1 MKNKEIETP
10 TITLLLKEN
19 EAICIYKSISVL
31 SEVSDKIIP
40 LKDKLYESIKHVFVE
55 KPIIDDFSFTPGT
68 ITYVKNKGY
77 YLYVDAYDPSGLGFN
92 CHIVN
97 IHKEYENINAGFF
110 CKYPSEIRE
119 KFNQLV
125 KALGILNIV
134 PMDGTEMFQAL
145 EVL

>member
-1 MKNKEIETP
+1 MKPEIHN
-10 TITLLLKEN
+10 ITLSLKEN

-55 KPIIDDFSFTPGT
+55 KPTIEDFSFMPGT

-77 YLYVDAYDPSGLGFN
+77 YLSVNAYEPSGLGFN
-92 CHIVN
+92 CDIVN
-97 IHKEYENINAGFF
+97 IHKGYENINAGFN

-125 KALGILNIV
+125 KALVILNIE
-134 PMDGTEMFQAL
+134 PMNGTEIFEAL